1 MLCPVNYRSRE
12 DAVFIPRWIDIGC
25 GARRYRCKHY
35 FLTIVAGVARVRGMW
50 CADVVCMMDYTCN
63 ARAMDAAS
71 LSTTKG
77 LVPEHAETVCGHE
90 SVIQKCSKPEPAAV
104 NRRQDSLGKTPWV
117 T

>member
-1 MLCPVNYRSRE
+1 VELGAI
-12 DAVFIPRWIDIGC
+12 DAHACFFDQ
-25 GARRYRCKHY
+25 
-35 FLTIVAGVARVRGMW
+35 IVAGVARVLRGR
-50 CADVVCMMDYTCN
+50 ADVVRVDYTCN